1 MTAQQ
6 IIRNGKKKQPM
17 ALYSPDVQFMPS
29 GILYIRN
36 VDIVP
41 NGGSCMD
48 VRQDSDVS
56 IFAFQ
61 KDYSRNNV
69 K

>member
-1 MTAQQ
+1 MSKFHKLQASQSPDMPP
-6 IIRNGKKKQPM
+6 GG
-17 ALYSPDVQFMPS
+17 LYSR
-29 GILYIRN
+29 LRN